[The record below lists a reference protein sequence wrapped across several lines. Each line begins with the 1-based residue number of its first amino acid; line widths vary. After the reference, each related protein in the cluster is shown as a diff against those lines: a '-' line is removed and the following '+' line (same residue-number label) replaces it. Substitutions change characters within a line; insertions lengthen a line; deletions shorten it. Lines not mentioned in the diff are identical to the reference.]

1 MEKRSV
7 HIDLSIKGDKSIEGI
22 FEKGLFW
29 DVDPNRIFLKKNAGF
44 IIDRVLRWSN
54 IPGTLDKLEEI
65 YPIGKIKRHAR
76 AHRDIRSNEVFDILS
91 SRYNIPKKDFLY
103 YRSF

>member
-1 MEKRSV
+1 VEKRNV
-7 HIDLSIKGDKSIEGI
+7 HIDSGIKGDRSIEGI
-22 FEKGLFW
+22 FEKGFFW
-29 DVDPNRIFLKKNAGF
+29 DVDPSRVFLKKNAGF
-44 IIDRVLRWSN
+44 IIDRILRWSN
-54 IPGTLDKLEEI
+54 VPGALDRLEEI
-65 YPIGKIKRHAR
+65 YPVGMIKRRAK